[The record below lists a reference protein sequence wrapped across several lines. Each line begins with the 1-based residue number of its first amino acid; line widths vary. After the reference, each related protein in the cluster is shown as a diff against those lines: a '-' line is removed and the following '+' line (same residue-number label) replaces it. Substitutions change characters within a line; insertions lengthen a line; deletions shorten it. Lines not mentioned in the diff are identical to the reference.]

1 MKLEERTSIFYKF
14 KTKYLLVSYLFGFVA
29 YLSLRKIGS
38 LDLWWHLR
46 TGQYIVSQKVFPY
59 RNIFSHSAPSH
70 FWIAYSWLT
79 EIIFYYVSIIG
90 FNWLLILKTCLMLST
105 FVIVF
110 KTTYESS
117 YKNFNLSIVITLL
130 MAFVS
135 SSSWVMRPQ
144 LFSFLFTAFFVYI
157 LHKFESNGEKK
168 ILWFIPL
175 IMLFWVN
182 LHVYFV
188 IGFFLVLV
196 HLLGSAFRSW
206 FLSGENKEEEIKKRK
221 VLFKIIAVSLFVCL
235 INPYTYR
242 IFWEV
247 IRLFGQHW
255 ARENITE
262 LQSPNFHSIIPMF
275 FEIMLFLLIF
285 SLSVAKKRP
294 SFVELVLFSAFTY
307 QAFYSLRDLPFWAI
321 VMAPMLGRYLGE
333 FLIYFKKSKNL
344 VQNKI
349 QIDVSENFIDKFLKK
364 TYPFINGFLLVLLIG
379 VIGCSFLKNKKF
391 ESCVDIKYF
400 PLGAVEF
407 IKENNLPGRMFN
419 SFNWGGY
426 LIYSLYPE
434 WKVSIDGRTQA
445 YGDKFLTDYSAI
457 WELSMGWEKRF
468 KEHKINF
475 ILWPAKTPLTEIFLL
490 INDWKLIYFDEVAV
504 IFIKDIPQNR
514 GIIRKYNEKVRIKM
528 EKAGIEEKNKNAD
541 R

>member
-1 MKLEERTSIFYKF
+1 
-14 KTKYLLVSYLFGFVA
+14 
-29 YLSLRKIGS
+29 
-38 LDLWWHLR
+38 
-46 TGQYIVSQKVFPY
+46 
-59 RNIFSHSAPSH
+59 
-70 FWIAYSWLT
+70 
-79 EIIFYYVSIIG
+79 
-90 FNWLLILKTCLMLST
+90 
-105 FVIVF
+105 
-110 KTTYESS
+110 
-117 YKNFNLSIVITLL
+117 
-130 MAFVS
+130 
-135 SSSWVMRPQ
+135 
-144 LFSFLFTAFFVYI
+144 
-157 LHKFESNGEKK
+157 
-168 ILWFIPL
+168 
-175 IMLFWVN
+175 MLFWVN

-457 WELSMGWEKRF
+457 WKLSMGWEKKF
-468 KEHKINF
+468 KKHKINF